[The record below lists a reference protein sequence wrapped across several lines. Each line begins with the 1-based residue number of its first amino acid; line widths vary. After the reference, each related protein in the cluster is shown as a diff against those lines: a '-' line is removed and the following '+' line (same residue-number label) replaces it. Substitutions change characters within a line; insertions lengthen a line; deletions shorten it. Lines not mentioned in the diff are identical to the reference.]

1 MIVGHL
7 TGGLGNQLF
16 QYCCAR
22 TLAQLRGVALKL
34 DCSALTCDAKRS
46 YSLGAWNITEEF
58 ASTAE
63 VLAFKVRHRIDLLLH
78 PEKPYFRRAM
88 LLETEI
94 HFDPR
99 VLNESLGS
107 CLVIGYWGNEQYFTP
122 IESIIRRELTLR
134 HPVSDATSRLAERIA
149 KTESVFLHVRRGD
162 FVKDAQTAAR
172 MVTLGTQYYR
182 AASAYVLERC
192 SEPHFFVFS
201 DEPEWAKRNLYL
213 GAATTFVDHNAP
225 GDRHG
230 PGREHEDL
238 FLMSL
243 CRHGIMANSTF
254 SWWGAWLNPTRD
266 RIVIAPSRWEL
277 NPPCEP
283 HYLLKWWVKLTT

>member
-34 DCSALTCDAKRS
+34 DRSVVARDAKRS
-46 YSLGAWNITEEF
+46 YSLGAWNIPEDF
-58 ASTAE
+58 ASRAE
-63 VLAFKVRHRIDLLLH
+63 VLALKVRHRIDLRLH

-88 LLETEI
+88 LIEREI
-94 HFDPR
+94 PFDPH

-107 CLVIGYWGNEQYFTP
+107 CLVIGYWGNEQYFKP

-134 HPVSDATSRLAERIA
+134 HPISDATSRLAERIA

-162 FVKDAQTAAR
+162 FVNDSETAAQ
-172 MVTLGTQYYR
+172 MVSLETQYYR
-182 AASAYVLERC
+182 AAFAYVLERV

-201 DEPEWAKRNLYL
+201 DEPEWAKRNLDV

-225 GDRHG
+225 GDRHR

-254 SWWGAWLNPTRD
+254 SWWGAWLNPTQD

-277 NPPCEP
+277 NPRSEP
-283 HYLLKWWVKLTT
+283 AYLLKWWVKLAN